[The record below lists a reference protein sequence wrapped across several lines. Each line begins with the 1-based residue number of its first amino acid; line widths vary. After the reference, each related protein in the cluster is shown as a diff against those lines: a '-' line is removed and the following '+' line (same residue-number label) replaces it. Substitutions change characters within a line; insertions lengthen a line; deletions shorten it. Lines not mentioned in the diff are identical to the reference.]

1 LVLPGEHD
9 SGPCQSAGPA
19 TGFEWSFSFGN
30 GFLGTDIL
38 QNEFYVTAYFVG
50 PRTSLPA
57 PTITNV
63 ENAATYQPTLAPS
76 TYASI
81 FGQNLSTTTPGRNW
95 TAADFTTNSNGTLN
109 MPTSLDGTSVTVGGV
124 PAYINYISP
133 GQVNIITP
141 PNIAPGSN
149 IPVVVTVD
157 GLVTALQESA
167 PAFNI
172 TIQSLAPSFFT
183 WQPAT
188 PDYGK
193 YLVAQ
198 HANYTDIGKVGLFPG
213 TPASFTTPAKPG
225 ETIILYGTGFGPTSP
240 PIANGIETDKDYTLS
255 PMPTATFGG
264 EPATVAFA
272 GLIPPLSQVYQVNV
286 TIPSDAPN
294 GDSPLVVTVNGTQSF
309 SGLITV
315 QQ

>member
-1 LVLPGEHD
+1 
-9 SGPCQSAGPA
+9 
-19 TGFEWSFSFGN
+19 
-30 GFLGTDIL
+30 
-38 QNEFYVTAYFVG
+38 
-50 PRTSLPA
+50 
-57 PTITNV
+57 
-63 ENAATYQPTLAPS
+63 
-76 TYASI
+76 
-81 FGQNLSTTTPGRNW
+81 
-95 TAADFTTNSNGTLN
+95 
-109 MPTSLDGTSVTVGGV
+109 
-124 PAYINYISP
+124 
-133 GQVNIITP
+133 VNIITP